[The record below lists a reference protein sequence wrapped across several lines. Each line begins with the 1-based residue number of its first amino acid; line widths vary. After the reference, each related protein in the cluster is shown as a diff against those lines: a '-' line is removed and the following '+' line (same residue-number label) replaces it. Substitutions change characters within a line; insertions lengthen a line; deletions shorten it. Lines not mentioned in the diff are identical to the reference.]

1 MSVLGRP
8 DEIEASMTP
17 APTGVDEQCAVLFKY
32 KSGAMAQLFTSFSA
46 HLPTEAD
53 ISGANGR
60 LRLTHRFYGPEST
73 LEFYPERMDSRQDI
87 SFNNAVNGWGYHYEA
102 QHVAECIANG
112 LTESPVMTLDNTIEM
127 MEVLDEIRMKA
138 KIFYDAD
145 K

>member
-1 MSVLGRP
+1 
-8 DEIEASMTP
+8 
-17 APTGVDEQCAVLFKY
+17 
-32 KSGAMAQLFTSFSA
+32 MAQLFTSFSA

-53 ISGANGR
+53 ISGTNGR

-87 SFNNAVNGWGYHYEA
+87 SFDKPLNGWGYHYEA

-127 MEVLDEIRMKA
+127 MEVLDEVRMKA
-138 KIFYDAD
+138 KIIYDAD